1 MGKKYRHG
9 NNSLIE
15 AIFLI
20 NKLQAQ
26 RIMVTSRS
34 KFLAMKKILVASVL
48 LAGVTVVAFASIDN
62 NKKKVATEK
71 KCEMNKECNMT
82 KECSHSCPFSK

>member
-1 MGKKYRHG
+1 
-9 NNSLIE
+9 
-15 AIFLI
+15 
-20 NKLQAQ
+20 
-26 RIMVTSRS
+26 
-34 KFLAMKKILVASVL
+34 MKKILVASLL
-48 LAGVTVVAFASIDN
+48 LAGVTVVAFASIGN